1 MFSSVPGGWDPPV
14 PGAALFV
21 VFAMAM
27 VAFALICA
35 ALAETQ
41 PVTHAQLPLHVLV
54 PPNDKDVAS
63 PQASSGA

>member
-1 MFSSVPGGWDPPV
+1 M

-21 VFAMAM
+21 VFAMTM
-27 VAFALICA
+27 VAFALILRRA
-35 ALAETQ
+35 AETQ

-63 PQASSGA
+63 PQASNGA